1 MTLNRQPCLPGIASG
16 TVNNI
21 DVLIG
26 HEILIIKK
34 LLHYLLTIKPGGR
47 PVVQIAPRQ
56 RYVLEL
62 IGKRLA
68 GGSFGAP
75 GSSEAFDDQ
84 EPVREELKYR
94 VLPLAAYLITYSP
107 RIRSPEDKEFIR
119 THPGLLY
126 KLWHKTPPLSAFQVA
141 VPAAA
146 ETPAPARG
154 PGAEITPPVPAG
166 VYTYGPGQAGPHGSA
181 RETAADIPMPA
192 PARAAVPETAA
203 PAVTRGTPHNT
214 LFTSFFRAFAVL
226 LLVVFFVSYFMFAG
240 VRINESVLSP
250 ERYALP
256 ETGAAA
262 DEGTSYT
269 PHAGEI
275 TAGLYF
281 REPGTDF
288 QNRLTLT
295 LDDIELNS
303 NIDAILRTLRKYN
316 IQAVFFIETGMLTDS
331 GGRPYPR
338 SREFLQKI
346 LLNGHTLGNHSYG
359 HPNFAAMPRASS
371 ISANLTKAEEIID
384 EILGF
389 HYDILY
395 IRPPYGS
402 RGRTRI
408 VDKIV
413 KQRNQLLI
421 LWEIDSQDWQMNLG
435 YSDSRH
441 LSARQVI
448 DKTLY
453 RIKHGTGGVILLH
466 GFQHINL
473 VLEPIIKRTLE
484 FKNTRGGFR
493 FVPIEELLEIKYR
506 GK

>member
-68 GGSFGAP
+68 GGTFGAP
-75 GSSEAFDDQ
+75 GSSEASDDQ

-146 ETPAPARG
+146 ETPAPAR
-154 PGAEITPPVPAG
+154 
-166 VYTYGPGQAGPHGSA
+166 
-181 RETAADIPMPA
+181 
-192 PARAAVPETAA
+192 AAVPETAA
-203 PAVTRGTPHNT
+203 PAVARGTPHNT

-250 ERYALP
+250 ERYTLP

-389 HYDILY
+389 HYNILY